1 MKTKRLMALVMALA
15 LCLTAV
21 LTGCGGKTTP
31 ADDGAPKHI
40 NAALYWFGSSLDPAT
55 EWDGWT
61 TCRAGITETL
71 VTVNEKY
78 EIVPLL
84 ADSWEHPDGNTW
96 VLHVRDGVT
105 FHNGKAV
112 DGAAVKASFE
122 RAMKMQERAVTAAKI
137 ESIEADGQNVTI
149 KTTEPFGAFLAN
161 ISEPMYSIVDVD
173 AGTDFATAPVATGPF
188 KVTGF
193 EVNSYIE
200 LERYEG
206 YWNGASDVDTMT
218 IRCVED
224 DGSRGRALQSGELDI
239 VQRVAWT
246 DIPTFEA
253 DSNFQVFDTQGA
265 RTRILSF
272 NFAKPRLA
280 DVNVRKALA
289 ACINYEKL
297 VSVLGSGVSVAGAP
311 YPASAPYGYKD
322 LERQAYNAEAAAKY
336 LADSGYTEKNSD
348 GYLVK
353 DGEELMFT
361 VHYSNNS
368 FTTMLEAVQSMAKE
382 VGIHLELKM
391 VDSTSELGENGDF
404 DILCG
409 NTQVLSTG
417 DPQWYL
423 DSFFKTGSANNVT
436 KYSNTELDAVI
447 DQLAQTFDI
456 AEREK
461 LTIEAEKIMLD
472 DCAAIWLVGENNFVV
487 ASSKVQNVVP
497 YPIDYY
503 FVDNGLTI
511 NK

>member
-1 MKTKRLMALVMALA
+1 
-15 LCLTAV
+15 
-21 LTGCGGKTTP
+21 
-31 ADDGAPKHI
+31 
-40 NAALYWFGSSLDPAT
+40 
-55 EWDGWT
+55 
-61 TCRAGITETL
+61 
-71 VTVNEKY
+71 
-78 EIVPLL
+78 
-84 ADSWEHPDGNTW
+84 
-96 VLHVRDGVT
+96 
-105 FHNGKAV
+105 
-112 DGAAVKASFE
+112 
-122 RAMKMQERAVTAAKI
+122 
-137 ESIEADGQNVTI
+137 
-149 KTTEPFGAFLAN
+149 
-161 ISEPMYSIVDVD
+161 
-173 AGTDFATAPVATGPF
+173 
-188 KVTGF
+188 
-193 EVNSYIE
+193 
-200 LERYEG
+200 
-206 YWNGASDVDTMT
+206 
-218 IRCVED
+218 
-224 DGSRGRALQSGELDI
+224 
-239 VQRVAWT
+239 VAWT

-272 NFAKPRLA
+272 NYAKPRLA